1 MFLASQ
7 PQAHL
12 ARRVSRKVSGTPA
25 SDGAGVKLNRVIGTA
40 GLESVDPFLMLDEI
54 VLSDPRAY
62 VAGFPSHP
70 HRGFETITYV
80 LEGRVRH
87 RDNKGN
93 EGVVEAGGAQWMTA
107 GRGIVHSEMPE
118 QADGRM
124 HGFQL
129 WLNLAAADKMVEPA
143 WRDIDADDIPA
154 VIFRNAEVRL
164 LAGRYHGL
172 KGPVDSRATRPLI
185 ADISLAA
192 EAEVVLPIPEDHA
205 GFVYVFEGGVAVAQT
220 LINPGEAGLLTAG
233 NVVTLVAGGA
243 PARALVVT
251 GKPLNEPIVR
261 YGPFVMNTHDE
272 IKQAL
277 SDYRAGLF

>member
-1 MFLASQ
+1 MFIASQ
-7 PQAHL
+7 PQASV
-12 ARRVSRKVSGTPA
+12 ARRISRKVYGAPA
-25 SDGAGVKLNRVIGTA
+25 NDGAGVRLNRVIGTSELDA
-40 GLESVDPFLMLDEI
+40 VDPFLMLDEI
-54 VLSDPRAY
+54 VSSDPRAY
-62 VAGFPSHP
+62 MAGFPSHP

-80 LEGRVRH
+80 LEGRIRH

-93 EGVVEAGGAQWMTA
+93 EGVIEAGGAQWMTA

-129 WLNLAAADKMVEPA
+129 WLNLPASEKMAAPA
-143 WRDIDADDIPA
+143 WRDIPAADIPA
-154 VIFRNAEVRL
+154 VIFRNAEIRV
-164 LAGRYHGL
+164 LAGRYYGL
-172 KGPVDSRATRPLI
+172 KGPVASTATQPVI
-185 ADISLAA
+185 ADVSLDA
-192 EAEVVLPIPEDHA
+192 EAEVVLPIPEDHE

-220 LINPGEAGLLTAG
+220 LINPGEAGILTAG
-233 NVVTLVAGGA
+233 NVVTLVAGGN

-251 GKPLNEPIVR
+251 GKPLNEPVVR

>member
-1 MFLASQ
+1 MFIASQ
-7 PQAHL
+7 PQVHV
-12 ARRVSRKVSGTPA
+12 ARRIDRKVSGMPA
-25 SDGAGVKLNRVIGTA
+25 NDGAGVKLNRVIGTSELDA
-40 GLESVDPFLMLDEI
+40 VDPFLMLDEI
-54 VLSDPRAY
+54 VSSDPRAY
-62 VAGFPSHP
+62 MAGFPSHP

-93 EGVVEAGGAQWMTA
+93 EGVIEPGGAQWMTA

-118 QADGRM
+118 QANGGM

-129 WLNLAAADKMVEPA
+129 WLNLPARDKMSEPV
-143 WRDIDADDIPA
+143 WHDIPAADIPA

-172 KGPVDSRATRPLI
+172 KGPVTSPATQPFI
-185 ADISLAA
+185 ADVSLAT
-192 EAEVVLPIPEDHA
+192 EAEVVLPIPEGHA
-205 GFVYVFEGGVAVAQT
+205 GFVYVFEGGVAVGQT
-220 LINPGEAGLLTAG
+220 LINSGEAGILAAG
-233 NVVTLVAGGA
+233 NAVTLVAGGA
-243 PARALVVT
+243 QARVLVVA